1 MNGSVPP
8 HGERAGGAD
17 ADRRTGRDSGWP
29 STVSPPPTP
38 EVAAEAA
45 VWIARLHGPDRSV
58 QMERACLAWQSRSDM
73 HRLAF
78 ERCTEVWEAVPGL
91 SLADAYS
98 AASRAQL
105 EPESRGLTDESDRD
119 WDGGTSRVVERSR
132 WVWGGIALGV
142 FALGALSV
150 FALINAGRDAPH
162 YATGVGE
169 QRSVVLADGSRLSL
183 NTSTEVDVSLTPER
197 RTVRIVSGEAFF
209 EVAKDASRPFVVQA
223 LGSEVVALGT
233 AFSVRLSEPGASA
246 RGLAVT
252 LIEGRVNVR
261 AGKASSEDAA
271 VAPPKELTLVPGER
285 VRLVKGGAAAK
296 GKGSARSPAGFSSV
310 GAPAVVTLDRP
321 RIDQVTAWKRSEVVF
336 DDVSLPEA
344 VTEMNR
350 YNREPIVLVGDAA
363 LSRLRVSGSYRA
375 GDSDGFAHAAAALH
389 GLHMRRADGRFELL
403 RPQ

>member
-8 HGERAGGAD
+8 RGERAGRAGAD
-17 ADRRTGRDSGWP
+17 LRTGSDSGWP
-29 STVSPPPTP
+29 SSGSAAPTP

-58 QMERACLAWQSRSDM
+58 AMERDCLAWQSRSDM

-98 AASRAQL
+98 AASRARSEAEL
-105 EPESRGLTDESDRD
+105 RGLADEQYLDQ
-119 WDGGTSRVVERSR
+119 DGSQVRLGARGR
-132 WVWGGIALGV
+132 WAWGGMALGV

-150 FALINAGRDAPH
+150 FAVINAGGDTPH

-183 NTSTEVDVSLTPER
+183 NTSTQVDVFLTHER
-197 RTVRIVSGEAFF
+197 RTVRIVRGEAFF
-209 EVAKDASRPFVVQA
+209 EVAKDANRPFVVQA

-233 AFSVRLSEPGASA
+233 AFAVRLSEPGASA

-261 AGKASSEDAA
+261 AGKASSEEAA

-285 VRLVKGGAAAK
+285 VRLVKG
-296 GKGSARSPAGFSSV
+296 ARRRWARGLS
-310 GAPAVVTLDRP
+310 DRP
-321 RIDQVTAWKRSEVVF
+321 PAFRPS
-336 DDVSLPEA
+336 
-344 VTEMNR
+344 
-350 YNREPIVLVGDAA
+350 
-363 LSRLRVSGSYRA
+363 A
-375 GDSDGFAHAAAALH
+375 G
-389 GLHMRRADGRFELL
+389 
-403 RPQ
+403 PPW